1 MYESIST
8 LEVLVSVFQLFYV
21 SNASSTFK
29 ESDINKII
37 ATAQEKNKES
47 QLTGVLMFRA
57 GTFLQLLEGDKAEV
71 LNLYQKL
78 HFDSRH
84 TNLLS
89 IFERETDKRLFQDW
103 SMGYCEVGPVEI
115 GMINEIFS
123 WKRLVA
129 GEKISDGKIHD
140 FLNIFKTK
148 QLKKRS

>member
-1 MYESIST
+1 M
-8 LEVLVSVFQLFYV
+8 SVFQLFYV
-21 SNASSTFK
+21 SNASATFK
-29 ESDINKII
+29 ESDINDII
-37 ATAQEKNKES
+37 TIAQEKNKQNNLS
-47 QLTGVLMFRA
+47 GVLMFRA
-57 GTFLQLLEGDKAEV
+57 GTFLQLLEGDKADV
-71 LNLYQKL
+71 LDLYQKL
-78 HFDSRH
+78 HFDNRH

-89 IFERETDKRLFQDW
+89 IFERETDKRLFQNW

-129 GEKISDGKIHD
+129 GDKISDGKVHD